1 MCLRLSPP
9 RNIRLPLAL
18 ALINIQ
24 KIDIM
29 ALPTY
34 AADEECAVLNQQVVD
49 LIPALRA
56 FSRTFTVNAN
66 DGDDLVQETL
76 FRALRSIST
85 FHPGTSLKSWLFTI
99 MRNTYY
105 TQYRK
110 QVREQPG
117 AADCISL
124 KLVAPATQE
133 WSLAETELKGAL
145 LRLTNEQRQIIVM
158 VAGLGFSYEEAAGVI
173 GCAVGTVKSRLNR
186 AREALIREMGG
197 NPLDQN
203 SI

>member
-1 MCLRLSPP
+1 
-9 RNIRLPLAL
+9 
-18 ALINIQ
+18 
-24 KIDIM
+24 M
-29 ALPTY
+29 AQPMY
-34 AADEECAVLNQQVVD
+34 AAKEKCSALSQQVVY

-56 FSRTFTVNAN
+56 FSRTFTVNTT

-76 FRALRSIST
+76 FRALRSIET
-85 FHPGTSLKSWLFTI
+85 FRPGTSLKSWLFTI

-105 TQYRK
+105 TQYRRR
-110 QVREQPG
+110 VREQPG

-133 WSLAETELKGAL
+133 WSVAETELKAAL

-186 AREALIREMGG
+186 AREALARELDG
-197 NPLDQN
+197 NPLN
-203 SI
+203 ENAI